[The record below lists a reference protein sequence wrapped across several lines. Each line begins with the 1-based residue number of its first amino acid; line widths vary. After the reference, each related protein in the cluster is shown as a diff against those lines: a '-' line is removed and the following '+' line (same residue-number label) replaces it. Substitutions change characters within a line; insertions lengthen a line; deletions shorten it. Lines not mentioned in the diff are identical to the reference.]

1 MNFCCIFELNN
12 MNTPFQEMCD
22 MFSMVYRP
30 FFI

>member
-1 MNFCCIFELNN
+1 MDFCCIFALNN
-12 MNTPFQEMCD
+12 TNASFQEMCD